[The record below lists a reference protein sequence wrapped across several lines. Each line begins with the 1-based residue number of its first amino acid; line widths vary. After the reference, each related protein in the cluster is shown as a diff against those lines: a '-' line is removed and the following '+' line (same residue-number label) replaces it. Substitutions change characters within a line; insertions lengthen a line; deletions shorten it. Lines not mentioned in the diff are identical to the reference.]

1 MHMRGYIHRDI
12 KSANLI
18 VGQPGS
24 YIRADGSLSN
34 HDRALKVADFGLSRV
49 MPLPTKPMTK
59 EIATLNW
66 RAPEVILNNLSY
78 N

>member
-1 MHMRGYIHRDI
+1 MKGYIHRDI

-18 VGQPGS
+18 IGREGS
-24 YIRADGSLSN
+24 YIRADGSKSN
-34 HDRALKVADFGLSRV
+34 FERALKVADFGLSRV

-59 EIATLNW
+59 EIATLMW
-66 RAPEVILNNLSY
+66 RAPEVILDNLSY